1 MGVNMDNL
9 EQRIKALEDWKNQ
22 IEISLSKHEL
32 NSEYMKKEF
41 AELKDELKEIKK
53 TAKNL
58 NLTIWGAVI
67 VVFIK
72 FALSGGLKAFI

>member
-1 MGVNMDNL
+1 MDSNYEVRLTAL
-9 EQRIKALEDWKNQ
+9 EQWRTI
-22 IEISLSKHEL
+22 IEVSLGKHEV

-41 AELKDELKEIKK
+41 SDLREELKDIKK

-67 VVFIK
+67 IILVK
-72 FALSGGLKAFI
+72 AALSGGLAAYI

>member
-1 MGVNMDNL
+1 MEQL
-9 EQRIKALEDWKNQ
+9 EQRIKALEEWKTN
-22 IEISLSKHEL
+22 IEISLSKHEI

-72 FALSGGLKAFI
+72 FALSGGLKAFV